1 MVTSLKLA
9 DVVADA
15 LGLSVQTVVQHVK
28 NLQEP
33 DPQLLLSTG
42 RGRGAAQMRP
52 LDAARLV
59 LAAAGSDLVKDSVAT
74 VKSFGGLLPIG
85 SAGTPGARIRLEDHL
100 AGLLTDIAARL
111 HAGERIDDKGRLS
124 YVGLSLLSAAS
135 TGRHPLPQA
144 AVARRILALGVGAMS
159 FATGDWQTPE
169 ISAGEYAARVG
180 AAGLIRERHV
190 TIGALEK
197 IASNL

>member
-15 LGLSVQTVVQHVK
+15 LGLSVQTIVQHVK
-28 NLQEP
+28 NLQDPE
-33 DPQLLLSTG
+33 PQLLLSTG

-85 SAGTPGARIRLEDHL
+85 SAGTSGTHIRLEDHL

-111 HAGERIDDKGRLS
+111 HAGERADEKGRPS
-124 YVGLSLLSAAS
+124 YLGLSLLSAAS
-135 TGRHPLPQA
+135 TGRNSLPRA
-144 AVARRILALGVGAMS
+144 AVARRIRVGGVGAMS

-169 ISAGEYAARVG
+169 ITAGGYAARVG

-197 IASNL
+197 IAANL